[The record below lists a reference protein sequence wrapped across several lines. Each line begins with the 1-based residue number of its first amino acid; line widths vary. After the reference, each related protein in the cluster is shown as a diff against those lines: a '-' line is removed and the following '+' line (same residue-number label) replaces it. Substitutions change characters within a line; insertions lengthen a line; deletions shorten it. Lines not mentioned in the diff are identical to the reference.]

1 TNRFQIH
8 NFDFSFFFFYR
19 MGHMIRS
26 RFHDANNNL
35 EARYNN
41 LNVDYWTID
50 NPSNDNPRPNVFQ
63 EFPRDSSTRSYFDGS
78 FVKLRNVTL
87 GYNLPVSLA
96 GKLAMSRLRVYAS
109 AQNPVFWSTFDTWDP
124 ELAGDINAGSIPS
137 ARQFLLGVNVSF

>member
-1 TNRFQIH
+1 
-8 NFDFSFFFFYR
+8 

-26 RFHDANNNL
+26 RFHDSNNNL

-50 NPSNDNPRPNVFQ
+50 NPSNDNPRPNVYQ

-87 GYNLPVSLA
+87 GYNLPEDLA

-109 AQNPVFWSTFDTWDP
+109 AQNPVFWSSFDTWDP
-124 ELAGDINAGSIPS
+124 ELAGDISGGSIPS
-137 ARQFLLGVNVSF
+137 SRQFLLGVNVTF